1 MDHLLTNC
9 PNCAGVLTSDGF
21 CEYCN
26 TKVRYANVLELS
38 DIDREEIVEILIK
51 MRDKDR
57 VSVLP
62 VKGFITSIEMKMNAS
77 ELLYDDYRMTRITN
91 LPEININFDGWVD
104 NYMEN
109 RR

>member
-1 MDHLLTNC
+1 MEHLLTNC

-38 DIDREEIVEILIK
+38 DMDRGEIVEILIK

-62 VKGFITSIEMKMNAS
+62 VKGFITSIEMKMYPS
-77 ELLYDDYRMTRITN
+77 GYSQ
-91 LPEININFDGWVD
+91 EININFDGWV
-104 NYMEN
+104 E
-109 RR
+109 RKCKE